1 MFHGRELLAELPLVS
16 DLTSSR
22 PGRALVGGRCGPG
35 LRLSLAWIPV
45 PSSVESPGRW
55 RQPEARCAF
64 LWRLSS
70 FRPLAGFRGGGG
82 GPVSGERRF
91 ESLISDSWISSAE
104 AGWRGCGWRNQA
116 GGSWDGV
123 GKGFA
128 SVAQFGTM
136 RLALEDCCSL
146 LPGISSVDW
155 HRNLLSFCSLTASC
169 HYLKPRWSFMFVR
182 YRANA
187 LRTYL
192 RLMFCLISVFSS
204 DFANIFNLFFVSFCV
219 CQYHGRIRV
228 ILKTVLPK

>member
-1 MFHGRELLAELPLVS
+1 MGGGVDRACDSPWPGSLSQVRWSLPGGGG
-16 DLTSSR
+16 SR
-22 PGRALVGGRCGPG
+22 KRGALFSGDSPHSAPWPGFA
-35 LRLSLAWIPV
+35 
-45 PSSVESPGRW
+45 
-55 RQPEARCAF
+55 
-64 LWRLSS
+64 
-70 FRPLAGFRGGGG
+70 GGG

>member
-1 MFHGRELLAELPLVS
+1 MWTGPATLLGLDPCPKFGGVSREVAAAGSEVRFSLATLLIPP
-16 DLTSSR
+16 
-22 PGRALVGGRCGPG
+22 PGRVSR
-35 LRLSLAWIPV
+35 
-45 PSSVESPGRW
+45 
-55 RQPEARCAF
+55 
-64 LWRLSS
+64 
-70 FRPLAGFRGGGG
+70 GGG